1 MDKNAIKKY
10 ATWARRELISRVRQK
25 AYQYGI
31 RENDII
37 DANADSIDGKI
48 LTNSEKRERRA
59 LIAQVTEKGFEQV
72 MEEVAYTWF
81 NRFSALRFMEV
92 NGYLPTHIRVFT
104 DEGNNFKPQI
114 ITEAIHMEL
123 DGLDMD
129 KVYVLKEADN
139 NDELFKYLVI
149 TQCNALNEIL
159 PGMFQKIADYTEL
172 LFPDNQLRAGSV
184 IEQMI
189 VLIPEDDWKDAVQII
204 GWLYQYYNIE
214 LKAKVFGRPKGVKI
228 NKNDIPAATQLFTPD
243 WIVRYMVEN
252 SVGRIWLEGHP
263 NAELQKKWN
272 YYLSEA
278 EQSTDVKT
286 QLSKIR
292 DKFKDLQP
300 EEIKVMDCCMGSGH
314 ILVYTFDV
322 LMQIYEVY
330 GFNQRDAAKSIVENN
345 IFGLDID
352 ERAAQLAYFAVMMK
366 ARQYDRRFF
375 SRKVQP
381 NVYAIHE
388 SNYLDTFCVEY
399 FVNGDDKL
407 KTDMQTLI
415 EELHDAKEY
424 GSLLN
429 VSSVDFDALFARF
442 DEIKNDINIYRELAL
457 KELLPFVQVAKAL
470 AQKYHSV
477 CTNPPYMGN
486 KGMND
491 NLSDYL
497 QKNYASTKYDMFAAF
512 IERGIQM
519 TKEHCY
525 LTMITQNSWMAGSRY
540 ENARKKFLA
549 NSIVNM
555 AHLGTRAF
563 DEIGGE
569 VVQTVAFC
577 LGKNY
582 PTSQKGTYLK
592 LTEIAGESEKEQAF
606 FDPNNMFIQ
615 SVDTFNHMPSN
626 IIGYW
631 VDDKVIQCLQR
642 EESIETGIFFRQGM
656 ATSDNNRFL
665 RYWPEV
671 DINRI
676 GFDIES
682 REIAQTSG
690 LRWFP
695 YNKGGS
701 FRKWFGNN
709 DLIVNWEN
717 DGAEMRA
724 FTATLKQGT
733 DVRLKSKEYYFK
745 EGFTWSALAS
755 SVSVR
760 YCPIGF
766 IFDTKGSMGFPYQ
779 HNLIKYFIG
788 LMNSSISELFL
799 EILAPTLD
807 FNLVSMKQI
816 PMKVDCVQ
824 EVTTLVEE
832 CINLSK
838 RDWDSYE
845 ISWEFSKHPFIGT
858 YRLIEDAYS
867 HWKEVCDSSF
877 MHLKDN
883 EERLNR
889 IFSQIYGLDGLV
901 ECTVSEEN
909 VTVRRAELT
918 KDIRRF
924 ISYAVGCMF
933 GRYSLDTE
941 GLAYAGGEWYATNY
955 RSFPADEDNIIP
967 ICDDEYFEDDI
978 MGRFMKFIETVYGK
992 DTLEENLKFIAD
1004 ALSGNGTS
1012 REVIRTYF
1020 LNDFYYDHCSTY
1032 SAKGTGKRPIYW
1044 LFDSGKQNGF
1054 KALIYMHRY
1063 QPDTIARMRTDYV
1076 HEQQERYRTAIS
1088 NLEERINN
1096 APTAERVKLNKQLGK
1111 LKNQATEIRV
1121 YEEKMHHLAD
1131 QMIHIDLDDGVKKNY
1146 EIFKDVLAEIK

>member
-1 MDKNAIKKY
+1 
-10 ATWARRELISRVRQK
+10 
-25 AYQYGI
+25 
-31 RENDII
+31 
-37 DANADSIDGKI
+37 
-48 LTNSEKRERRA
+48 
-59 LIAQVTEKGFEQV
+59 
-72 MEEVAYTWF
+72 
-81 NRFSALRFMEV
+81 
-92 NGYLPTHIRVFT
+92 
-104 DEGNNFKPQI
+104 
-114 ITEAIHMEL
+114 
-123 DGLDMD
+123 
-129 KVYVLKEADN
+129 
-139 NDELFKYLVI
+139 
-149 TQCNALNEIL
+149 
-159 PGMFQKIADYTEL
+159 
-172 LFPDNQLRAGSV
+172 
-184 IEQMI
+184 
-189 VLIPEDDWKDAVQII
+189 
-204 GWLYQYYNIE
+204 
-214 LKAKVFGRPKGVKI
+214 
-228 NKNDIPAATQLFTPD
+228 
-243 WIVRYMVEN
+243 
-252 SVGRIWLEGHP
+252 
-263 NAELQKKWN
+263 
-272 YYLSEA
+272 
-278 EQSTDVKT
+278 
-286 QLSKIR
+286 
-292 DKFKDLQP
+292 
-300 EEIKVMDCCMGSGH
+300 
-314 ILVYTFDV
+314 
-322 LMQIYEVY
+322 
-330 GFNQRDAAKSIVENN
+330 
-345 IFGLDID
+345 
-352 ERAAQLAYFAVMMK
+352 
-366 ARQYDRRFF
+366 
-375 SRKVQP
+375 
-381 NVYAIHE
+381 
-388 SNYLDTFCVEY
+388 
-399 FVNGDDKL
+399 
-407 KTDMQTLI
+407 
-415 EELHDAKEY
+415 
-424 GSLLN
+424 
-429 VSSVDFDALFARF
+429 
-442 DEIKNDINIYRELAL
+442 
-457 KELLPFVQVAKAL
+457 
-470 AQKYHSV
+470 
-477 CTNPPYMGN
+477 
-486 KGMND
+486 
-491 NLSDYL
+491 
-497 QKNYASTKYDMFAAF
+497 
-512 IERGIQM
+512 
-519 TKEHCY
+519 
-525 LTMITQNSWMAGSRY
+525 MITQNSWMAGSRY